1 MQDLIRLL
9 EENKGEA
16 SWLWIS
22 NDFLDTVPSAQVL
35 VTKYK

>member
-9 EENKGEA
+9 EENKDEA
-16 SWLWIS
+16 SRHWIS
-22 NDFLDTVPSAQVL
+22 NDFLDMVPSAQVL